1 VDFSNIIYCFALKKL
16 LIDTTIR
23 SILIESSVQISGH
36 KKKDKMKNKRQI
48 ILGNAKRKKLT
59 EVKIKVTKLFFL
71 LFIV

>member
-1 VDFSNIIYCFALKKL
+1 MDFSNIIYCFALKKL

-48 ILGNAKRKKLT
+48 ILGNAKEKLT

>member
-36 KKKDKMKNKRQI
+36 KQKKKDKMKNKRQI
-48 ILGNAKRKKLT
+48 ILGNAKEKLT
-59 EVKIKVTKLFFL
+59 EVKINK
-71 LFIV
+71 